1 MDNSLFK
8 SFLTAGAELLSN
20 VKNVSMDEVVTD
32 IAKLQDLQTKLLN
45 ISDFNQTLSD
55 AEMVF
60 DFTTNTITN
69 SSGSIHNLISNSIT
83 GLNNIKLKNINITS
97 TNAITGIDITLDDP
111 SATPTWTEIGTN
123 VDYTI
128 GDASVNGFT
137 FRIRSDDNVF
147 SQVYL
152 TYDMI

>member
-8 SFLTAGAELLSN
+8 SFLTAGSTLLAN
-20 VKNVSMDEVVTD
+20 VKNISMDEVITD
-32 IAKLQDLQTKLLN
+32 IEKLQDLQTKLLN

-60 DFTTNTITN
+60 DFTSNTITN
-69 SSGSIHNLISNSIT
+69 SSGSIFNLISNSIT
-83 GLNNIKLKNINITS
+83 GLNNIKLKNINVIS

-111 SATPTWTEIGTN
+111 AATPTWTEIGTN
-123 VDYTI
+123 VDTKI

-137 FRIRSDDNVF
+137 FRIRSNDNEIKNVF
-147 SQVYL
+147 L
-152 TYDMI
+152 TYEMI